1 MLAST
6 QEQYLHELGR
16 KTEREGQNPSYLEWF
31 LLAVMLWLDCVT
43 L

>member
-16 KTEREGQNPSYLEWF
+16 KRVREGQGPSSLEWF
-31 LLAVMLWLDCVT
+31 LLAVMLWLDYVT